1 MSLELRVISNPTNGS
16 VLLIMMGTLSR
27 EFGVVKGP
35 LNVGPTIA
43 TGQFVSVTWAMQ
55 TRPLPSAW
63 ARGITSPG
71 SIAPRTASGRRKIR
85 ADKFLFNLARR
96 LIADLLS
103 YTGVSSFAVYLT

>member
-1 MSLELRVISNPTNGS
+1 MISNPTNGS
-16 VLLIMMGTLSR
+16 VLLIMIGTLKR
-27 EFGVVKGP
+27 EYGIVRGP

-71 SIAPRTASGRRKIR
+71 SIAPRIASGRRKIR

-103 YTGVSSFAVYLT
+103 DTRVSSLAVYLT